1 MNGMHEGLTS
11 AGAGREGQ
19 GWARWLPGL
28 FTLRH
33 YQRAWLFDD
42 IVAGLVLTAI
52 LVPVG
57 MGYAEASGVPPI
69 YGLYATI
76 VPLLVYALFG
86 PSRIMV
92 LGPDS
97 TLAAVIGALIL
108 PLAAGSVQRAIEL
121 AAMLALL
128 SGACSLM
135 IGLAKLGMLADLLS
149 KPIRIGFLNAIA
161 LTVLIGQL
169 PKIFGFSVKADELP
183 EKAML
188 LVQNILQGKT
198 NVVALAIGVGSL
210 VLILTLKHWR
220 PRWPG
225 VLAAVV
231 LATLVAE
238 LFDLKQVAGLA
249 VVGGLPPGLPG
260 FQLPHAQW
268 SDVVQLMPGAVMIAL
283 LSFADTSVLSR
294 SLAQRGG
301 YTVNQNQE
309 MIALGASNIA
319 AGLFQGFSISSSAS
333 RTPVAESAGAR
344 TQMTGVVGA
353 LAICVL
359 LVAAPNLLRS
369 LPSAVLGAVVI
380 AACLSFA
387 DLSGMWEL
395 LRLRRMEFVL
405 SVISFL
411 GVAFVGVIEGIFI
424 TIALALLVLVW
435 NTWHPHSAILARI
448 DGVKGYHDAERHPQA
463 RRVPGLVL
471 FRWDAPLFF
480 ANSEIFREQV
490 LKAVAQAPT
499 PTRRVE
505 VGAEAVSDIDITAA
519 DVLVV
524 LYDELKLQGIE
535 LRFAGLRSHVQ
546 DRLRHYGTL
555 GVLGEQIFSPTIGS
569 AVNLYR
575 NTYQVDWKDWDET

>member
-1 MNGMHEGLTS
+1 
-11 AGAGREGQ
+11 
-19 GWARWLPGL
+19 
-28 FTLRH
+28 
-33 YQRAWLFDD
+33 
-42 IVAGLVLTAI
+42 
-52 LVPVG
+52 
-57 MGYAEASGVPPI
+57 
-69 YGLYATI
+69 
-76 VPLLVYALFG
+76 
-86 PSRIMV
+86 
-92 LGPDS
+92 
-97 TLAAVIGALIL
+97 
-108 PLAAGSVQRAIEL
+108 
-121 AAMLALL
+121 
-128 SGACSLM
+128 
-135 IGLAKLGMLADLLS
+135 
-149 KPIRIGFLNAIA
+149 
-161 LTVLIGQL
+161 
-169 PKIFGFSVKADELP
+169 
-183 EKAML
+183 
-188 LVQNILQGKT
+188 
-198 NVVALAIGVGSL
+198 
-210 VLILTLKHWR
+210 
-220 PRWPG
+220 
-225 VLAAVV
+225 
-231 LATLVAE
+231 
-238 LFDLKQVAGLA
+238 
-249 VVGGLPPGLPG
+249 
-260 FQLPHAQW
+260 
-268 SDVVQLMPGAVMIAL
+268 
-283 LSFADTSVLSR
+283 
-294 SLAQRGG
+294 
-301 YTVNQNQE
+301 
-309 MIALGASNIA
+309 
-319 AGLFQGFSISSSAS
+319 
-333 RTPVAESAGAR
+333 
-344 TQMTGVVGA
+344 MTGVVGA

-435 NTWHPHSAILARI
+435 NTWHPHSAVLARI

-555 GVLGEQIFSPTIGS
+555 GILGEQIFSPTIGS